1 MLAAEYK
8 NAQGDAV
15 QIFVEHASV
24 TKKNLTTGKTVMSTG
39 LTHEAAVREVRKI
52 IAKDMP
58 IEITYLNGQLSET
71 EVAGLKACLSRDI

>member
-24 TKKNLTTGKTVMSTG
+24 TKKNITTGKTVMSTG
-39 LTHEAAVREVRKI
+39 LSHEAAVREVRKI

-58 IEITYLNGQLSET
+58 VEITYLNDEVNSELDDM
-71 EVAGLKACLSRDI
+71 EER